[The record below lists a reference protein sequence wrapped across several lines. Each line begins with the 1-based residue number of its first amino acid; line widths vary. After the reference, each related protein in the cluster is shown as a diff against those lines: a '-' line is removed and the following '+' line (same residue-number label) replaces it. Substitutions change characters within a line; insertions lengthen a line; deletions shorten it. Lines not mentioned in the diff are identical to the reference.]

1 MDSHASRRRLGS
13 RAFLIT
19 PRFGSA
25 QTRKD
30 PGILMPNT
38 DQSELI
44 LAAQLGDSAA
54 LNRLLLVSQT
64 DARRYA
70 RKHCQSSDIDD
81 AVQEALLILAK
92 TIAGLKTVAAFSGWL
107 FTIVR
112 RECQKLSRAM
122 FRFES
127 LDEERVESY
136 LASKTDL
143 ALRCDLSAALESLP
157 AHYRRVILLRD
168 FEEQTIA
175 EMAKSLREEPAAIKS
190 RLHRAR
196 ALVRE
201 YLLSPGSS
209 DPFD

>member
-1 MDSHASRRRLGS
+1 
-13 RAFLIT
+13 
-19 PRFGSA
+19 
-25 QTRKD
+25 
-30 PGILMPNT
+30 MPNPE
-38 DQSELI
+38 QRNLI

-54 LNRLLLVSQT
+54 LNRLLLTSQT

-92 TIAGLKTVAAFSGWL
+92 KISALKAAAAFSGWL

-112 RECQKLSRAM
+112 RECQRLSRAM
-122 FRFES
+122 LQHES
-127 LDEERVESY
+127 LEDDRVEAY
-136 LASKTDL
+136 LADKTDM
-143 ALRCDLSAALESLP
+143 ALRLDLSLALESLP
-157 AHYRRVILLRD
+157 THYRQVILLRD

-175 EMAKSLREEPAAIKS
+175 EMASVLNEEPAAIKS

-201 YLLSPGSS
+201 YLLSPGGGDLPEIRSRKPPNS
-209 DPFD
+209 PQP

>member
-1 MDSHASRRRLGS
+1 MINPD
-13 RAFLIT
+13 
-19 PRFGSA
+19 
-25 QTRKD
+25 TR
-30 PGILMPNT
+30 N
-38 DQSELI
+38 LI

-54 LNRLLLVSQT
+54 LNRLLLTSQT

-92 TIAGLKTVAAFSGWL
+92 RISALRAAAAFSGWL

-112 RECQKLSRAM
+112 RECQRLSRAM
-122 FRFES
+122 LQHES
-127 LDEERVESY
+127 LEGDRVEAY
-136 LASKTDL
+136 LAEKSDM
-143 ALRCDLSAALESLP
+143 ALRLDLSLALESLP
-157 AHYRRVILLRD
+157 VHYRQVILLRD

-175 EMAKSLREEPAAIKS
+175 EIASALNEEPTAIKS

-201 YLLSPGSS
+201 YLLSPGDDSLPEIRPGKPVKS
-209 DPFD
+209 PQAE